1 MGVRQNKKQ
10 GRKMQKFLFPLIAAA
25 LLGGLATGPV
35 QAEQSGW
42 YEVTGVEADDMLK
55 MRLGAG
61 IGYKVLVGLPNGTV
75 VWVQSCSRE
84 GKTSWCKVSLKAA
97 RGLKGYVS
105 GAYLTKM

>member
-1 MGVRQNKKQ
+1 M
-10 GRKMQKFLFPLIAAA
+10 RKLLTSLIAAA
-25 LLGGLATGPV
+25 LLGGLAAGPLL
-35 QAEQSGW
+35 AEQSGW

-55 MRLGAG
+55 MRLGPG
-61 IGYKVLVGLPNGTV
+61 VGYKVLVGLPNGTV
-75 VWVQSCSRE
+75 VWVQSCTRE